1 MQANQLTMGSNQE
14 MGQINVASFTDGL
27 AGRVNSWLNRLVG
40 CWHKE
45 MSRPFSSQGQ
55 TYRVCL
61 DCGARRQFN
70 VGSWEMQ
77 GSFYYNLPIS
87 GQFRGLAYRSTSNGI
102 RRIAQP
108 SHRCA

>member
-1 MQANQLTMGSNQE
+1 MQANQLTLDSHQGL
-14 MGQINVASFTDGL
+14 GQVNVDIASFSGGL
-27 AGRVNSWLNRLVG
+27 AGKVNDWLNRLVG

-70 VGSWEMQ
+70 VNRWKMQ
-77 GSFYYNLPIS
+77 GSFYYNLP
-87 GQFRGLAYRSTSNGI
+87 T
-102 RRIAQP
+102 
-108 SHRCA
+108 